1 MATLQIDELDLSP
14 SLQIVIRQIAAE
26 EGQRQAQEFI
36 EDYKKKMEHP
46 RFMNYK
52 QAASYMNTSYNTL
65 KHVFIEKKGLRVVMI
80 DGYEKIDQKDAD
92 AFLETHKK

>member
-36 EDYKKKMEHP
+36 DGYKEKNELP
-46 RFMNYK
+46 RFMNKK
-52 QAASYMNTSYNTL
+52 QTCKYMHTSFVTL
-65 KHVFIEKKGLRVVMI
+65 TRKYIPMGLRVILI
-80 DGYEKIDQKDAD
+80 DGEEKIDQRDCD
-92 AFLETHKK
+92 AFYEKHKK